1 MTPGRFP
8 KNKHIRVVAPKWAKL
23 CIGMKVLVILAA
35 LCLSAVCG
43 IPHYGG
49 YPGSHYGSYN
59 YGYPQNYY
67 HSQYYNGYPSYG
79 TYHYGGYPYG
89 NNYNSY
95 YNFGSRFR
103 RGGY

>member
-1 MTPGRFP
+1 M
-8 KNKHIRVVAPKWAKL
+8 KL
-23 CIGMKVLVILAA
+23 VDSELKVSMKVLVILAA

-59 YGYPQNYY
+59 YGYPNQYQNYY

-79 TYHYGGYPYG
+79 NYHYGGYPYG
-89 NNYNSY
+89 NSYNNYYSL
-95 YNFGSRFR
+95 GSRFR